1 MILFRLSSDTQYRAW
16 VSSLPLNLIVQTKT
30 TFQIALKLLKVYTFV
45 CSHIFSDRN
54 KVFPDRNICTK
65 LNYSNWNNIWVWRT
79 FCYGYHLNI
88 WLSSILHFY
97 TRQVSTPL
105 AKHIFVIQPYKAI
118 SGKHYYISSNS
129 ITFHP
134 TLLHFI
140 QLYYI
145 SSSSIIFHLTWVQR
159 TKDPLSSSTFD
170 FKESYNSTL

>member
-145 SSSSIIFHLTWVQR
+145 SS
-159 TKDPLSSSTFD
+159 DLSP
-170 FKESYNSTL
+170 KN